1 MNTQNVISVNPTGKP
16 EGLELQR
23 EITGKRVIKDKSVEA
38 MKRTVRSL
46 LGVSSHAGD
55 SRRQWSFRVILGTIL
70 MCFGMM
76 YLNKNVFAA
85 DEHVYGL
92 VSISMIAGGALISCG
107 VLTRL
112 VALLTG
118 VLLATAI
125 SGVHIGGMIG
135 YSVMVSIGV
144 CVAAVITG
152 SGRYSIDTLIYNW
165 FVGRRLRSR
174 EADAS

>member
-23 EITGKRVIKDKSVEA
+23 EILRKRVIKDKSVEA
-38 MKRTVRSL
+38 MKRTVRTL
-46 LGVSSHAGD
+46 LGVSSHSGD

-76 YLNKNVFAA
+76 FLNKNVFAA
-85 DEHVYGL
+85 DEHVYGV
-92 VSISMIAGGALISCG
+92 VSIAMVAGGALISCG

-112 VALLTG
+112 VAMLLT
-118 VLLATAI
+118 VMLAVAMI
-125 SGVHIGGMIG
+125 GVHMSGMTG

-144 CVAAVITG
+144 CVAAAITG

-174 EADAS
+174 ESDAS